1 MPADADDEAEKA
13 AFKEKLRS
21 LRFGKVPGGNR
32 SSKVVIRPK
41 ADPAWERGIVTDKR
55 PGGFE
60 MPLLDSEFNPVRLK
74 HYAENRHKIEARR
87 EQLRSDPNP
96 QTKD

>member
-1 MPADADDEAEKA
+1 MTPDTGDAEELSFRDKI
-13 AFKEKLRS
+13 RTIG
-21 LRFGKVPGGNR
+21 FGRVPGGNR

-41 ADPAWERGIVTDKR
+41 ADPAWERGVVTDKR

-60 MPLLDSEFNPVRLK
+60 MPLLDSELNPVRMK

-87 EQLRSDPNP
+87 EQLRNDPNP